1 MEVFYSF
8 YLGYPP
14 HQLSNPYITGL
25 SLQELVIQ
33 QNVREH
39 SIENISSEAGFE
51 QVFKTYFKPL
61 YAYAKTM
68 VRDKDAAEEIVQ
80 QVFFRLWEK
89 RDNITIQETIKAYL
103 YRSVFH
109 GSMNYLKHIKVR
121 EEYALYI
128 KHEASAENSA
138 LQSLETRELKE
149 SLTHAL
155 SKLPEKCRTVF
166 QLCRFEELKYKEV
179 AEQLNLPV
187 KTVENEMGKA
197 LRLLRLSLSDLLSV
211 VLLTFHLL

>member
-1 MEVFYSF
+1 M
-8 YLGYPP
+8 
-14 HQLSNPYITGL
+14 QR
-25 SLQELVIQ
+25 LVTQ
-33 QNVREH
+33 H
-39 SIENISSEAGFE
+39 SVTQHSVENISSEAGFE
-51 QVFKTYFKPL
+51 QVYKTYFKPL
-61 YAYAKTM
+61 YAYAKTV
-68 VRDKDAAEEIVQ
+68 VRDSDMAEEIVQ

-89 RDNITIQETIKAYL
+89 KDILDIRETIRGYL

-109 GSMNYLKHIKVR
+109 DSMNYMKHLKVR
-121 EEYALYI
+121 ETYRQYSR
-128 KHEASAENSA
+128 HETSSENPA
-138 LQSLETRELKE
+138 LQNLEAGELEKR
-149 SLTHAL
+149 LTLAL

-179 AEQLNLPV
+179 AEQLNLPL